1 MEYKKCSRCGELL
14 PLSSFSKRIYP
25 NGTVNFK
32 PYCKPCHNKR
42 QTELY
47 HQHKKENFDF
57 MVKRRKSAY
66 EFTSKNRESLAKE
79 QREIRAKCSKSYI
92 VCLLRQQGYSDEE
105 ITEERIK
112 LKEAIIKIKSKLKQF

>member
-1 MEYKKCSRCGELL
+1 
-14 PLSSFSKRIYP
+14 
-25 NGTVNFK
+25 
-32 PYCKPCHNKR
+32 
-42 QTELY
+42 
-47 HQHKKENFDF
+47 

-66 EFTSKNRESLAKE
+66 EFTSKNRERLAKE

-112 LKEAIIKIKSKLKQF
+112 LKEAIIKIKRKLKQF